1 MIEINKKMKK
11 LIIPS
16 IAGLIFAGYLI
27 YEQNGTFGISEVI
40 VLIVTAITLLGV
52 LFIVNKMAK
61 ND

>member
-1 MIEINKKMKK
+1 MIDINKKMKR

-27 YEQNGTFGISEVI
+27 YEQKGTFGTSEVI
-40 VLIVTAITLLGV
+40 VLILTTITLFGV
-52 LFIVNKMAK
+52 LFIVNKMTK